1 MLSVKMFSKFPCIRV
16 TDRNL
21 SYFLLR
27 PNIGWENL
35 KDSGESMVNSF
46 NMINKLHVGKDLRCQ
61 ILLFHRI
68 PLRKLVI
75 VSMAILTQDT

>member
-1 MLSVKMFSKFPCIRV
+1 MRV

-21 SYFLLR
+21 LYFLPR
-27 PNIGWENL
+27 QNIGWKNL
-35 KDSGESMVNSF
+35 KDSGEIMVNSF
-46 NMINKLHVGKDLRCQ
+46 NMINKFLGGKDLRSQ

-68 PLRKLVI
+68 QLRKLVI